1 MNWAWLWPATNKV
14 GCCFASGMKVQLDH
28 FVFHS
33 VSQQLKVRAA
43 IRGSSFLQVFRVF
56 DGSSFKSVT
65 ELTDVVIGIGV
76 GAEIE
81 HIQCHFVF
89 CKSLARVSFLMTIAR
104 VLKDS
109 AHRRSQKGKIFRY
122 TSPPPNYKGQKCCA
136 VWARHYANQSLLSSV
151 FSVIFKWSQNKNGM
165 RSSHPTVATKSCL
178 TNYPLS
184 KFTIIK

>member
-1 MNWAWLWPATNKV
+1 M
-14 GCCFASGMKVQLDH
+14 QLDH

-122 TSPPPNYKGQKCCA
+122 TSPPP
-136 VWARHYANQSLLSSV
+136 L
-151 FSVIFKWSQNKNGM
+151 
-165 RSSHPTVATKSCL
+165 
-178 TNYPLS
+178 
-184 KFTIIK
+184 IIKGKNVVQSGLGIMLIKAYCLLYLA

>member
-1 MNWAWLWPATNKV
+1 
-14 GCCFASGMKVQLDH
+14 MKVQLDH

-89 CKSLARVSFLMTIAR
+89 CKSVARVSFLMTIAR

-122 TSPPPNYKGQKCCA
+122 TPP
-136 VWARHYANQSLLSSV
+136 L
-151 FSVIFKWSQNKNGM
+151 
-165 RSSHPTVATKSCL
+165 
-178 TNYPLS
+178 
-184 KFTIIK
+184 IIKGKNVVQSGLGIMLIKAYCLLYLV

>member
-1 MNWAWLWPATNKV
+1 
-14 GCCFASGMKVQLDH
+14 MKVQLDH

-89 CKSLARVSFLMTIAR
+89 CKSLARH
-104 VLKDS
+104 KDTK
-109 AHRRSQKGKIFRY
+109 AQKVTERKDFQIHI
-122 TSPPPNYKGQKCCA
+122 PPP
-136 VWARHYANQSLLSSV
+136 
-151 FSVIFKWSQNKNGM
+151 
-165 RSSHPTVATKSCL
+165 
-178 TNYPLS
+178 
-184 KFTIIK
+184 

>member
-65 ELTDVVIGIGV
+65 ETDRCGDWHWCWSWNWAHPV
-76 GAEIE
+76 
-81 HIQCHFVF
+81 
-89 CKSLARVSFLMTIAR
+89 SLCFL
-104 VLKDS
+104 LPDD
-109 AHRRSQKGKIFRY
+109 HRTCPQRQRAQKVTESHRKERFSDTHPPPLIIKGK
-122 TSPPPNYKGQKCCA
+122 N
-136 VWARHYANQSLLSSV
+136 VVQSGLGIMLIKAYCLLYL
-151 FSVIFKWSQNKNGM
+151 
-165 RSSHPTVATKSCL
+165 A
-178 TNYPLS
+178 
-184 KFTIIK
+184 